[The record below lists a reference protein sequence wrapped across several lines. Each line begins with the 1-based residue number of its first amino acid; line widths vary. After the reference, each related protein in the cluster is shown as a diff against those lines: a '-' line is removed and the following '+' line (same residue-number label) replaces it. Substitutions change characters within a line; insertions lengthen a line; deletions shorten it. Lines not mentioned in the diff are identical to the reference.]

1 MQPIRIRRR
10 HLPFGLSTD
19 WYDNKYT
26 KQRSRSTVIVFFP
39 LGPRERRQHRYRHLI
54 PYPSMYYARIVESW
68 DEKPSTIIDCTK
80 VRTIITGMKYCYFA
94 LRRHRNACFILF
106 FQNKIKK

>member
-54 PYPSMYYARIVESW
+54 PYPSTMPALWRA
-68 DEKPSTIIDCTK
+68 
-80 VRTIITGMKYCYFA
+80 GMRNQ
-94 LRRHRNACFILF
+94 RR
-106 FQNKIKK
+106 